1 VAPRR
6 ERLPAGISTGLF
18 FEIGAVAIGIAR
30 GALDVYENVLRTKLT
45 DVPPFTRR
53 GDQVLYQ
60 HHLGRSTGL
69 VDLAEAG
76 LFEAADR
83 YLAQANA
90 PLRQAGRPV
99 DQNSEESGRLLLL
112 EQQAVPLAGEAV
124 DLTFRTSGTSGAKA
138 HSALGNAML
147 SLTVIRTHMGLQWD
161 RTMENVGRLRMG
173 LTPGFLWS
181 PRTFMS
187 DRVRIYRTES
197 GRRTSNMPEPYAL
210 RSEKY
215 WTSAL
220 SGATL
225 TRRHTS
231 WREFGHGTENNGSIM
246 PMGVNRL
253 RRESHTRRPG

>member
-181 PRTFMS
+181 ARTFMS
-187 DRVRIYRTES
+187 DRVRICRTES
-197 GRRTSNMPEPYAL
+197 GYIGPSPGGERQICQNCMPCAP
-210 RSEKY
+210 K
-215 WTSAL
+215 
-220 SGATL
+220 
-225 TRRHTS
+225 
-231 WREFGHGTENNGSIM
+231 SI
-246 PMGVNRL
+246 GL
-253 RRESHTRRPG
+253 RRYQEPR